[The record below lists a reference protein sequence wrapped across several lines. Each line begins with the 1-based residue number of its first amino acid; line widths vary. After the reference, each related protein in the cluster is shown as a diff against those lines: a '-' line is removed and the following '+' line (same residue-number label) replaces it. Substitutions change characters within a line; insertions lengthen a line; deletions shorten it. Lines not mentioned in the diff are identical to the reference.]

1 MEAQKRSQGQRD
13 EGRRTVT
20 LLVGSPRKRRATF
33 MAGQKFAS
41 HLEAL
46 GTVTTTA
53 QGDGGDTTPPPTP
66 SPIYPGAGQV
76 VESAGITLRWGPVKD
91 PSGVRALGV
100 GQVRP
105 IHRHRARYTADHAH
119 HASHTHAHADHA
131 PHHNHHHPVLS
142 LFTAGGAACPRW
154 AATPEDGGRP
164 RCAEAAPAAW
174 FLPS

>member
-1 MEAQKRSQGQRD
+1 
-13 EGRRTVT
+13 
-20 LLVGSPRKRRATF
+20 

-91 PSGVRALGV
+91 PSGVTYRVEVESFSENAGAYVSTVFADDIAGSELPHRMRSTRERWRVTAVDGAGNESAPSAWAKYARSTV
-100 GQVRP
+100 TVPVTRP
-105 IHRHRARYTADHAH
+105 T
-119 HASHTHAHADHA
+119 TLTTL
-131 PHHNHHHPVLS
+131 P
-142 LFTAGGAACPRW
+142 
-154 AATPEDGGRP
+154 TPTLTLITLRTTTTII
-164 RCAEAAPAAW
+164 
-174 FLPS
+174 LY